1 MAKSQFDRAKVF
13 TDAESR
19 GGPQIHVGGPL
30 EHLRPE
36 DRVVAVEFVVIQPA
50 KDLLDPDKEDHNP
63 ARATRVRG
71 SVKSSGNGRW
81 DAIVPATGLRTGDA
95 ARGVGVVVIEQTDAY
110 AYATVTWCDHIAA
123 IETTTAAAVQED
135 LALLGASP
143 AVQEDLAEPQ
153 AHDLPGVPEEQWPRD
168 RFLD

>member
-30 EHLRPE
+30 EHIRPE

-50 KDLLDPDKEDHNP
+50 RDVLDPTKEDHDP

-71 SVKSSGNGRW
+71 AVKSIGNARW

-95 ARGVGVVVIEQTDAY
+95 ARGVGVVVIEQTDGY
-110 AYATVTWCDHIAA
+110 AYETLTWCDHIKA
-123 IETTTAAAVQED
+123 IESTTAAEVLTD
-135 LALLGASP
+135 LDQLGASP
-143 AVQEDLAEPQ
+143 AVQEDLAQP
-153 AHDLPGVPEEQWPRD
+153 AASV
-168 RFLD
+168 